1 MNDELIN
8 PDLISGTPRTSTDP
22 HVAETGL
29 ISIDPLDQNSGSE
42 ETFELRAD
50 DRAYFDE
57 VARKYAPMMS
67 DQSLSLER
75 RAQLNSL
82 ILQEIK
88 ARARRTGATV
98 PGSVP
103 VVPRTS
109 VPAPAPV
116 NKTSEQTM
124 SHTKVKFEFG
134 PLGSHTAEYD
144 HVQLTGRCLLLAKSI
159 ASAGGVY
166 TPPED
171 RKMVVIVDGMP
182 YPLVVVL
189 LTLMP
194 FNGYNQILMITTDDE
209 E

>member
-1 MNDELIN
+1 
-8 PDLISGTPRTSTDP
+8 
-22 HVAETGL
+22 
-29 ISIDPLDQNSGSE
+29 
-42 ETFELRAD
+42 
-50 DRAYFDE
+50 
-57 VARKYAPMMS
+57 
-67 DQSLSLER
+67 
-75 RAQLNSL
+75 
-82 ILQEIK
+82 
-88 ARARRTGATV
+88 
-98 PGSVP
+98 
-103 VVPRTS
+103 
-109 VPAPAPV
+109 
-116 NKTSEQTM
+116 M